1 MSELRVTLGRNIRE
15 ARERLGLRQADLAQ
29 VIDAKSSQI
38 VSEIEKGS
46 REVKAW
52 ELSRIARAL
61 RIEMADLLSGRPLVT
76 GDAPLWRK
84 GGGAAKGDTE
94 ARLRQRSQR
103 YHRLMELT
111 GSLPT
116 RTLPGDAS
124 FALPTA
130 TYRDAEKLA
139 GLVVQEMGL
148 GATPATVL
156 FEVLEAQYG
165 VMLFYQDLGE
175 DGSAVSVRAPFGL
188 AMLLNSRE
196 PPWRRNFSCAHELFH
211 LLTWESVPRGQ
222 LEQDAGLFDQ
232 VEELAEAFASAL
244 LLPRAPLLAE
254 LARVSQGEPIGTPQ
268 LIALARRFG
277 VSTSALLWRMRHL
290 KLITEAAAKQL
301 LGDGGFLSA
310 DRSTMTQCWWTPP
323 DLPGRYVE
331 LAFIAYGQGKVSRAR
346 LAELLET
353 DLTTLPRLLG
363 SYGLNL
369 ECNRVSEAE
378 IAYS

>member
-1 MSELRVTLGRNIRE
+1 
-15 ARERLGLRQADLAQ
+15 
-29 VIDAKSSQI
+29 
-38 VSEIEKGS
+38 VSEIEKGT

-61 RIEMADLLSGRPLVT
+61 HLEMADLLGGKPLLT
-76 GDAPLWRK
+76 GEAPLWRK
-84 GGGAAKGDTE
+84 EGGATKGDTE
-94 ARLRQRSQR
+94 ARLLQRSQR

-111 GSLPT
+111 GTLPK
-116 RTLPGDAS
+116 RSLPGDAS
-124 FALPTA
+124 FDLPTA

-139 GLVVQEMGL
+139 GVAVREMGL

-156 FEVLEAQYG
+156 FEILEAQYG
-165 VMLFYQDLGE
+165 VMIFYQDLGE
-175 DGSAVSVRAPFGL
+175 DGSAVSVRGPFGL

-211 LLTWESVPRGQ
+211 LLTWESVARRQ
-222 LEQDAGLFDQ
+222 LEQNAELFDKA
-232 VEELAEAFASAL
+232 EKLAEAFASAL
-244 LLPRAPLLAE
+244 LLPKAALLAE
-254 LARVSQGEPIGTPQ
+254 LARVSQGDRIETPQ
-268 LIALARRFG
+268 LIALAHKFG

-290 KLITEAAAKQL
+290 KLISEAAAKQL

-310 DRSTMTQCWWTPP
+310 DRSTMTERWWTPP

-353 DLTTLPRLLG
+353 DLTSLPRLLG
-363 SYGLNL
+363 SFGLNL